1 MEEISIHH
9 LSQFITEELFLIQED
24 MEISAQIETG
34 SSKSQEQPV
43 LKQTNPIIPHS
54 DQTISEEKVIIQE
67 LKEEPIPVL
76 GNFEKGVLILIEE
89 DSLRPEVMEML
100 VKMLNAVGHSMSEVG
115 LIHSH
120 TLDMR
125 SMKDLKN
132 LNAHTIL
139 KFGRIQH
146 PINSLPANQYEVYSE
161 KDVQYLFADALTG
174 ISEDNSLKKKLW
186 GALQIIFN
194 ISK

>member
-1 MEEISIHH
+1 METSV
-9 LSQFITEELFLIQED
+9 QN
-24 MEISAQIETG
+24 ETG
-34 SSKSQEQPV
+34 SSKALEQPV
-43 LKQTNPIIPHS
+43 LKQTTPTIPQVV
-54 DQTISEEKVIIQE
+54 QTISEEKIIIEE

-100 VKMLNAVGHSMSEVG
+100 VKMLNAVGHSMNEVG

-146 PINSLPANQYEVYSE
+146 PINSVPANQYEVYSE
-161 KDVQYLFADALTG
+161 EDVQYLFADALTS

-186 GALQIIFN
+186 GALQILFN

>member
-9 LSQFITEELFLIQED
+9 LSQFITEELFLVQED
-24 MEISAQIETG
+24 MEIFDQLETG
-34 SSKSQEQPV
+34 NSKSNEQPV
-43 LKQTNPIIPHS
+43 LKQTIQIIPQVV
-54 DQTISEEKVIIQE
+54 QTISEEKIIIQE

-89 DSLRPEVMEML
+89 DSLRSEVMEML
-100 VKMLNAVGHSMSEVG
+100 VKMLNAVGHSMNEVG
-115 LIHSH
+115 LIHSN

-146 PINSLPANQYEVYSE
+146 PINSIPANQYEVYLE
-161 KDVQYLFADALTG
+161 EDVQYLFADALTS

-186 GALQIIFN
+186 GALQILFN

>member
-9 LSQFITEELFLIQED
+9 LSQFITEELFLVQED
-24 MEISAQIETG
+24 MEIFDQLETG
-34 SSKSQEQPV
+34 NSKSNEQPV
-43 LKQTNPIIPHS
+43 LKQTIQIIPQVV
-54 DQTISEEKVIIQE
+54 QTISEEKIIIQE

-100 VKMLNAVGHSMSEVG
+100 VKMLNAVGHSMNEVG
-115 LIHSH
+115 LIHSN

-146 PINSLPANQYEVYSE
+146 PINSIPANQYEVYLE
-161 KDVQYLFADALTG
+161 EDVQYLFADALTS

-186 GALQIIFN
+186 GALQILFN

>member
-9 LSQFITEELFLIQED
+9 LSQFITEELFLVQED
-24 MEISAQIETG
+24 MEIFDQIETG
-34 SSKSQEQPV
+34 NSKSHEQPV
-43 LKQTNPIIPHS
+43 LKQTIQIIPQVI
-54 DQTISEEKVIIQE
+54 QTISEEKIIIQE

-100 VKMLNAVGHSMSEVG
+100 VKMLNAVGHSMNEVG
-115 LIHSH
+115 LIHSN

-146 PINSLPANQYEVYSE
+146 PINSIPANQYEVYLE
-161 KDVQYLFADALTG
+161 EDVQYLFADALTS

-186 GALQIIFN
+186 GALQILFN

>member
-1 MEEISIHH
+1 MEQISIHH

-24 MEISAQIETG
+24 MEISAQIETE
-34 SSKSQEQPV
+34 SSKSLEQPV
-43 LKQTNPIIPHS
+43 LKQTIPIIPQVV
-54 DQTISEEKVIIQE
+54 QTISEEKVIIQE

-100 VKMLNAVGHSMSEVG
+100 VKMLNAVGHSMNEVG

-146 PINSLPANQYEVYSE
+146 PINSVPANQYEVYAE
-161 KDVQYLFADALTG
+161 EDVQYLFAEALTS

-186 GALQIIFN
+186 GALQILFN